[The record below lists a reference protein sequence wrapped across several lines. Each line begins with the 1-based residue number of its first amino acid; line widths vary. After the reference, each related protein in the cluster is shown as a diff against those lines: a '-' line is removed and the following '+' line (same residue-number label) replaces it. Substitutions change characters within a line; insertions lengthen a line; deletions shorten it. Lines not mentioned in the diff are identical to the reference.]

1 MTPSDR
7 IRVVLADDE
16 QLLRNTLGTLL
27 ALDGAITI
35 VGEAADGAEAVTVV
49 LREQPDVLVIDLEM
63 PETDGLQAVEAI
75 LRDAPNQR
83 ILMLTRHARPGVL
96 RRALKAGVRGFMSK
110 SADPE
115 IISDVIRR
123 LHEGGRWIDHD
134 ILEASVI
141 DDSPLTERELDVLR
155 ETQDGFAVKQ
165 IASRLHLAPGT
176 VRNYLSSAMQKTN
189 TSSRQDAARNARDRG
204 WL

>member
-1 MTPSDR
+1 MTEGDSIR
-7 IRVVLADDE
+7 IVLADDE
-16 QLLRNTLGTLL
+16 QLLRYALGALL
-27 ALDGAITI
+27 SLDGVITV
-35 VGEAADGAEAVTVV
+35 VGEAADGAEAVTAV
-49 LREQPDVLVIDLEM
+49 LRERPDVLVIDLEM
-63 PETDGLQAVEAI
+63 PETDGLHAVEAI
-75 LRDAPNQR
+75 LRDAPDQK

-115 IISDVIRR
+115 LIADVIRR

-141 DDSPLTERELDVLR
+141 DDSPLTERELDALR
-155 ETQDGFAVKQ
+155 ETQEGHSIKE
-165 IASRLHLAPGT
+165 IAARLHLAPGT
-176 VRNYLSSAMQKTN
+176 VRNYLSSAMQKTH
-189 TSSRQDAARNARDRG
+189 TASRQDAARNARARG

>member
-1 MTPSDR
+1 MTDGDSIR
-7 IRVVLADDE
+7 IVLADDD
-16 QLLRNTLGTLL
+16 QLLRYTLGALL

-35 VGEAADGAEAVTVV
+35 VGEAADGAEAVTAVR
-49 LREQPDVLVIDLEM
+49 REHPDVLVIDLEM
-63 PETDGLQAVEAI
+63 PETDGLHAVEAI
-75 LRDAPNQR
+75 LRDAPDQK

-115 IISDVIRR
+115 LIGDVIRR

-141 DDSPLTERELDVLR
+141 DDSPLTERELDALR
-155 ETQDGFAVKQ
+155 ETQEGYSVKE
-165 IASRLHLAPGT
+165 IAARLHLAQGT
-176 VRNYLSSAMQKTN
+176 VRNYLSSAMQKTH
-189 TSSRQDAARNARDRG
+189 TSSRQDAARNARARG